1 MGWLS
6 RLLGGAGPE
15 RQDVAER
22 VSTYGLFRTGT
33 ETVELDDRETVRRWL
48 RELDPDLQQQVHIHR
63 PWGVIAAVSDHR
75 DPVGVVVQE
84 PDGRAWGAYVPGA
97 DRREH
102 LTPEQVEAVMLAALT
117 STGRPDGPDWR
128 PIV

>member
-1 MGWLS
+1 MGWLD
-6 RLLGGAGPE
+6 RLLGRPGSA

-22 VSTYGLFRTGT
+22 LTTYGPFRTTT
-33 ETVELDDRETVRRWL
+33 ETAGLDDRETVRRWL
-48 RELDPDLQQQVHIHR
+48 RELDPDLRQQVHVR
-63 PWGVIAAVSDHR
+63 RAWGVIAAVSGHR
-75 DPVGVVVQE
+75 DPVGVVMRE
-84 PDGRAWGAYVPGA
+84 PGGRAWGAYVPGA

-128 PIV
+128 PIA